1 MADRWEVTN
10 ISVSK
15 DVDTVKLHNLSPGLH
30 YTVSVATQMEGGT
43 FSSFSLPL
51 SLTSA
56 TISPILPPSSL
67 PNSVWII
74 AMTIVVILT
83 LLTIAGVTT
92 IVIRLRG
99 LHRVHSNP
107 GSITSNNTTIGNF
120 WRHKRMAWMDPRCM
134 QHTHSGSALNVNSV
148 NSQAVAS
155 EYSSVNT
162 SEHCENVEDMEAGE
176 DGNHYAYIDIVGG
189 VRDDRRNTCGYR

>member
-83 LLTIAGVTT
+83 LLTIAGVT
-92 IVIRLRG
+92 IIAIRLRG

-107 GSITSNNTTIGNF
+107 ESLPETGLPSNF
-120 WRHKRMAWMDPRCM
+120 WRHKRMSWMDPRWM
-134 QHTHSGSALNVNSV
+134 QHTHSGSALNINRI
-148 NSQAVAS
+148 NNHAAAS
-155 EYSSVNT
+155 EYNCVNT
-162 SEHCENVEDMEAGE
+162 SENCENVEDIEAGE
-176 DGNHYAYIDIVGG
+176 DGNHYAYIDIVDG
-189 VRDDRRNTCGYR
+189 VRDDRRNTFGYR

>member
-56 TISPILPPSSL
+56 SISPILPPSSL

-74 AMTIVVILT
+74 SMAIVVILT
-83 LLTIAGVTT
+83 LLTIGGVTT
-92 IVIRLRG
+92 IAIRLRA
-99 LHRVHSNP
+99 LHRVESNP
-107 GSITSNNTTIGNF
+107 GSLPETSLPSNF
-120 WRHKRMAWMDPRCM
+120 WRHKRMSWMDSVWM
-134 QHTHSGSALNVNSV
+134 HHSDIGSALNINNVNNQAGSV
-148 NSQAVAS
+148 YNC
-155 EYSSVNT
+155 VNT
-162 SEHCENVEDMEAGE
+162 SEDCEDIQDMEAEE

-189 VRDDRRNTCGYR
+189 DRGDRRDTFGYR